1 MFKPIVFVS
10 TFVYFAGAMELQ
22 EMHIIG
28 PHNKSDEV
36 SLCSAQT
43 ELTRSYEA
51 RELGWV
57 PAMYEASGLKECMS
71 REFFMANALR
81 EIKERMAVA
90 SCCSGI
96 QDCGEKQESFSAADC
111 QDLFMGLNVS
121 LSLATLLVTTALGF
135 NGKMPYKF
143 PENLVDGSC
152 FKAQF
157 LLNYTA
163 GMDWAHWCIDQSTKF
178 NIPCNVTAAQE
189 SFNKTGHGLPQPS
202 FCCYGIADQKCYEV
216 GQSYNKNSYPA
227 LYSQAQWDA
236 WKPFMIACPAIL
248 AVQLGYLG
256 GKKLRRYLRHRSSQ
270 PLTVAD
276 DPLLVQ
282 TKEET
287 LQV

>member
-71 REFFMANALR
+71 REFFMVNALR
-81 EIKERMAVA
+81 EIKERMSVVA
-90 SCCSGI
+90 CCPGLQDWCDERECASGD
-96 QDCGEKQESFSAADC
+96 DCES
-111 QDLFMGLNVS
+111 LFMGANVS
-121 LSLATLLVTTALGF
+121 LSLTTLLVTAALGF
-135 NGKMPYKF
+135 NGKMPFKF
-143 PENLVDGSC
+143 PANLVDGSC
-152 FKAQF
+152 VKAQL

-163 GMDWAHWCIDQSTKF
+163 GRDWAHWCIDQSTKF
-178 NIPCNVTAAQE
+178 NTPCNVTAAQE

-248 AVQLGYLG
+248 AVQLGYIG
-256 GKKLRRYLRHRSSQ
+256 GKKLRRYFRHRSSN

-276 DPLLVQ
+276 ATLLVQ